1 MVMSARRVKKL
12 AIRLG
17 ACVVLD
23 MLEVGDQVRYLVPLQ
38 GDLRHIRMPIGY
50 ALGKGFLQ
58 VRHRIASPEVA

>member
-1 MVMSARRVKKL
+1 
-12 AIRLG
+12 
-17 ACVVLD
+17 